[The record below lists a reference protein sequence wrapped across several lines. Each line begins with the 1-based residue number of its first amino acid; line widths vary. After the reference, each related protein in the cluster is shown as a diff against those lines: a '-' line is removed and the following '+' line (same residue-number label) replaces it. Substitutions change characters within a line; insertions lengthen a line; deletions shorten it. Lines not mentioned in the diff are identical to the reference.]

1 MKEKLVFGLD
11 IGTRSVVGTVG
22 YRKGDK
28 FVVVAQRVKEH
39 ETRAMMDG
47 QIHDIQKVGDT
58 IREVK
63 VRLEEA
69 IGEKLEGVCIAAAG
83 RVLFTVNTHA
93 ETDIDNREVTDED
106 IYSLISQG
114 VENAY
119 NEFLD
124 KQETDSNVK
133 FYCVGHSVI
142 RFYLNGNQ
150 ISNLEGHKARNIA
163 VDLIATFLPDEVVDG
178 LYKAVEIAGLRV
190 DNLTLEPIA
199 AIGLAIPE
207 RFRMLNIALIDV
219 GAGTSDISITNDG
232 CILAYGMIPMA
243 GDALTESVAKACLV
257 DFSEAEKIKKEADYK
272 DEIEYMDIMLLPQ
285 KIKQEEVLKI
295 MDPTLEE
302 MAGLVADKIKELN
315 GGRSVSAVFIVGGG
329 GKNIHYA
336 NKVADK
342 LGIARERVALRGE
355 EVMQTVEFEEDIKKD
370 SLLVTPVGICLNYY
384 EQSNNFIFVS
394 FNGSRIKMY
403 DNSNLTVGDVAMQA
417 QFPNDGLFPKRGKAL
432 EFTLNGKARMQRG
445 LPGEAAVIT
454 INDESAY
461 ITSKIRANDVIH
473 VKESTAG
480 PAATLSLEDLD
491 ELTESISF
499 IVNDSNISVPKFA
512 SVNGTLQSKFYEIQD
527 GDDIE
532 IVNYYTVKQIAD
544 FMDVII
550 EPGMNIYVNNN
561 LSDLE
566 TKVYENFTVNWTTQT
581 IKSERERIEEE
592 EASEHEYDEY
602 ENDPEDTSDPS
613 GSDDNGDSYSSL
625 PEDDGEYKGP
635 TPVSVIT
642 VNVNGAPVILRGKQ
656 NYVFVDVFD
665 AINFN
670 LAESKGRRIVTNLN
684 GKQAQY
690 MEALKDGDLVDIYWE
705 EA

>member
-1 MKEKLVFGLD
+1 
-11 IGTRSVVGTVG
+11 
-22 YRKGDK
+22 
-28 FVVVAQRVKEH
+28 
-39 ETRAMMDG
+39 
-47 QIHDIQKVGDT
+47 
-58 IREVK
+58 
-63 VRLEEA
+63 
-69 IGEKLEGVCIAAAG
+69 
-83 RVLFTVNTHA
+83 
-93 ETDIDNREVTDED
+93 
-106 IYSLISQG
+106 
-114 VENAY
+114 
-119 NEFLD
+119 
-124 KQETDSNVK
+124 
-133 FYCVGHSVI
+133 
-142 RFYLNGNQ
+142 
-150 ISNLEGHKARNIA
+150 
-163 VDLIATFLPDEVVDG
+163 
-178 LYKAVEIAGLRV
+178 
-190 DNLTLEPIA
+190 
-199 AIGLAIPE
+199 
-207 RFRMLNIALIDV
+207 
-219 GAGTSDISITNDG
+219 
-232 CILAYGMIPMA
+232 
-243 GDALTESVAKACLV
+243 
-257 DFSEAEKIKKEADYK
+257 
-272 DEIEYMDIMLLPQ
+272 MDIMLLPQ
-285 KIKQEEVLKI
+285 KISQEEVLKI

-329 GKNIHYA
+329 GKNENYA
-336 NKVADK
+336 HKVADK

-355 EVMQTVEFEEDIKKD
+355 EVMQTVVFEEDIKKD

-454 INDESAY
+454 INDESAF

-499 IVNDSNISVPKFA
+499 IVNDNNISVPKFA
-512 SVNGTLQSKFYEIQD
+512 SVNGTLQSKFYEIKD

-550 EPGMNIYVNNN
+550 EPDMNIYVNNN
-561 LSDLE
+561 LADMD
-566 TKVYENFTVNWTTQT
+566 TKVYENFTVNWTTHT
-581 IKSERERIEEE
+581 LKSEREMMEEE
-592 EASEHEYDEY
+592 EASYGYDDDY
-602 ENDPEDTSDPS
+602 EDLPEDDGP
-613 GSDDNGDSYSSL
+613 GKEKEPEGDSYSSL
-625 PEDDGEYKGP
+625 PEDDGEYQGP

-656 NYVFVDVFD
+656 NFVFVDVFD

-670 LAESKGRRIVTNLN
+670 LADSKGRRIVTNLN

-690 MEALKDGDLVDIYWE
+690 MESLKDGDSVDIYWE
-705 EA
+705 EP

>member
-454 INDESAY
+454 INDESAF

-499 IVNDSNISVPKFA
+499 IVNDSNITVPKFA

-544 FMDVII
+544 FMDIII

-561 LSDLE
+561 LSDLD

-602 ENDPEDTSDPS
+602 ENDPEDTSDLS

-690 MEALKDGDLVDIYWE
+690 MEALKDGDSVDIYWE

>member
-124 KQETDSNVK
+124 KQERDSNVK

-499 IVNDSNISVPKFA
+499 IVNDSNITVPKFA

-544 FMDVII
+544 FMDIII

-690 MEALKDGDLVDIYWE
+690 MEALKDGDSVDIYWE

>member
-315 GGRSVSAVFIVGGG
+315 GGRAVSAVFIVGGG

-592 EASEHEYDEY
+592 EASENEYDEY
-602 ENDPEDTSDPS
+602 ENDSEDTSDPS

-690 MEALKDGDLVDIYWE
+690 MEALKDGDSVDIYWE

>member
-124 KQETDSNVK
+124 KQERDSNVK

-243 GDALTESVAKACLV
+243 GDALTESIAKACLV

-499 IVNDSNISVPKFA
+499 IVNDSNITVPKFA

-544 FMDVII
+544 FMDIII

-690 MEALKDGDLVDIYWE
+690 MEALKDGDSVDIYWE

>member
-119 NEFLD
+119 NEFLE
-124 KQETDSNVK
+124 KQDTDSKVK

-142 RFYLNGNQ
+142 RFFLNGNQ

-243 GDALTESVAKACLV
+243 GDALTESIAKACLV
-257 DFSEAEKIKKEADYK
+257 DFAEAEKIKKEADFK
-272 DEIEYMDIMLLPQ
+272 EEIDYMDIMLLPQ

-329 GKNIHYA
+329 GKNINYA
-336 NKVADK
+336 HKVADK

-355 EVMQTVEFEEDIKKD
+355 EVMQTVIFEEDIKKD

-445 LPGEAAVIT
+445 LPGEAAEIT
-454 INDESAY
+454 INDESAF

-491 ELTESISF
+491 ELAESISF
-499 IVNDSNISVPKFA
+499 VVNDSNISVPKFA
-512 SVNGTLQSKFYEIQD
+512 SVNGTLQSKFYEIQN
-527 GDDIE
+527 DDEIE

-550 EPGMNIYVNNN
+550 EPDMNIYVNNN

-566 TKVYENFTVNWTTQT
+566 TKVYENFTVNWTTKT
-581 IKSERERIEEE
+581 LKSEREMMEEK
-592 EASEHEYDEY
+592 EASYEYDEEY
-602 ENDPEDTSDPS
+602 DDPAGQND
-613 GSDDNGDSYSSL
+613 GSDKGSNEENSYSSL

-670 LAESKGRRIVTNLN
+670 LADSKGRRIVTNLN

-690 MEALKDGDLVDIYWE
+690 MESLKDGDSVDIYWE
-705 EA
+705 EP